1 MITFLFRLWSKQH
14 HDHQYLHHNGPQQQI
29 TVNIIHEICFWFQV
43 KLSKPLC
50 INRAQSINHYE
61 LCYAKIICLM
71 IHESALCSSIILEC
85 FIKALTN
92 CTKYLHSLSIL
103 IYELKKKILVFA
115 RVHCI
120 LCLDNLINL
129 VNW

>member
-85 FIKALTN
+85 FIKRWQTVQNIFILSAFSSMN
-92 CTKYLHSLSIL
+92 WRRKYFLLYKRVCVWLSPLHSL
-103 IYELKKKILVFA
+103 F
-115 RVHCI
+115 R
-120 LCLDNLINL
+120 
-129 VNW
+129 